1 MQKPLVRATVN
12 GSSSGGREERESVI
26 RIGGEENAFSTKTR
40 HGVITVGTQWY
51 VWEDEGLPAKLFV
64 AAATSNDTR

>member
-26 RIGGEENAFSTKTR
+26 RIGGGRER
-40 HGVITVGTQWY
+40 VLH
-51 VWEDEGLPAKLFV
+51 EDAPRRNYGRNTMV
-64 AAATSNDTR
+64 CMGGRGAAG